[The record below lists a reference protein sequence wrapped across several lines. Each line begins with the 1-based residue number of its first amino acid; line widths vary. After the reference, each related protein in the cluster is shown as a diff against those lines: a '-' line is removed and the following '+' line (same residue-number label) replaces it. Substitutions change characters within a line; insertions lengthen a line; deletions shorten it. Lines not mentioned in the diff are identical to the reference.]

1 MNGTRARES
10 SDRCAGAAS
19 ATRATN
25 RSSESHSNSYSN
37 RAGSRRAMTSSLAA
51 TAAAAGASTGAAAVL
66 SVKDIQRCFEKERRA
81 FLRDLET
88 LRQQLIKKEQAA
100 EKAAA
105 VASQHAIQLKKEIAS
120 LQTALASSERECAKA
135 QEQFRHT
142 SALLETAL
150 DQHQTDS
157 SQLGTLQETI
167 RTLERKHEDA
177 LAVVRREAESTVK
190 STHEERKALRARV
203 DQLRCQ
209 LETERKEWQTVKR
222 PLSDELDKAK
232 VRLAVLEKELQ
243 QSRHREQSS
252 FQLKEKAHSEA
263 LQTKRKVSDLA
274 TALQDAL
281 AAKSELKAEQ
291 QLMVKAMKDK
301 WREVLRSYQHSKEQL
316 QMLQEDYNGIFR
328 TRQAIVDQNDRV
340 CQAMR
345 TLKARHEQELKL
357 KDEAYWDLEKRF
369 KRSSTTCSTCRKSPE
384 QRQEELEQ
392 RLLAAQEQTR
402 LAVAKELELER
413 WDRFQELNS
422 KYIETCEQLQRVRC
436 AQDDA
441 QRERRS
447 LEATQAEL
455 RAKEQQLQELLA
467 RAEARVRELER
478 KHDDEIR
485 RGDEAKQQIQELME
499 SIANLTTVASDQSK
513 QLQEQ
518 EIARREEASTMN
530 NTPMRID
537 RLQDATKEVD
547 AARQRAE
554 DELQAL
560 RERYDLQL
568 DAYERLKQEKAQQ
581 WNDIVAAQLSA
592 NLLIEEQAHTIDNL
606 LKAKLN
612 NVYVS
617 PSKASSASTRRP
629 TSAPD
634 SRLQQRDRESSA
646 ADSLPSASDSA
657 PVSTPTVGTPSP
669 SSTDGNTSGKLVVL
683 QHECERLR
691 AELSRA
697 QMAFH
702 REREE
707 LQSEYERKVVELMR
721 EVTSLQRQRKRL
733 QRQLEEQAVTIHE
746 LTVQDDDNEDEDSGG
761 DEDEDIDHE
770 ARRSPNDD
778 VVLRRESQL
787 SRRREETPPR
797 RATVA
802 VHPRLWSPESETHS
816 TPSRRSTGARIPR
829 KPSVSFKNMSQEL
842 SAIQPA
848 SDVDD
853 DDENTTI
860 GVSFLSGAT

>member
-1 MNGTRARES
+1 
-10 SDRCAGAAS
+10 
-19 ATRATN
+19 
-25 RSSESHSNSYSN
+25 
-37 RAGSRRAMTSSLAA
+37 MTSSLAA
-51 TAAAAGASTGAAAVL
+51 TATGTAPTAATTL

-88 LRQQLIKKEQAA
+88 LRQQLIKKEQTA

-157 SQLGTLQETI
+157 SQLSALQETI

-177 LAVVRREAESTVK
+177 LTVVRREAESTVK

-252 FQLKEKAHSEA
+252 FQLKEKANSEA
-263 LQTKRKVSDLA
+263 VQTKRKVSDLA
-274 TALQDAL
+274 TALQEAL
-281 AAKSELKAEQ
+281 AAKSELKAEH

-301 WREVLRSYQHSKEQL
+301 WREVLRSHQHSKEQL
-316 QMLQEDYNGIFR
+316 LMLQEDYNGLFR
-328 TRQAIVDQNDRV
+328 TRQTIVEQNDRV
-340 CQAMR
+340 YQAMR
-345 TLKARHEQELKL
+345 TLKTRHEQELKL

-369 KRSSTTCSTCRKSPE
+369 KRSSTTCTACRKSPE

-392 RLLAAQEQTR
+392 RLLAVQEQTR

-422 KYIETCEQLQRVRC
+422 KYVETCEQLQHVRC

-441 QRERRS
+441 LRERRAM
-447 LEATQAEL
+447 ETAHADL

-467 RAEARVRELER
+467 RAESRVRELER
-478 KHDDEIR
+478 KYDEALR
-485 RGDEAKQQIQELME
+485 RGDEAKQQIQELMD

-518 EIARREEASTMN
+518 EIARRDEM
-530 NTPMRID
+530 D

-560 RERYDLQL
+560 RERYDLQV

-617 PSKASSASTRRP
+617 PSKASSARRP
-629 TSAPD
+629 TSSSSPD
-634 SRLQQRDRESSA
+634 ASLQQRDRESSA
-646 ADSLPSASDSA
+646 ADSLPSAPDSA
-657 PVSTPTVGTPSP
+657 PASTPSP
-669 SSTDGNTSGKLVVL
+669 SSTNDTAEESNALL
-683 QHECERLR
+683 LRHECERLR
-691 AELSRA
+691 GELARA
-697 QMAFH
+697 QTAFH
-702 REREE
+702 RERDE

-733 QRQLEEQAVTIHE
+733 QRQVEEQAVTIHE
-746 LTVQDDDNEDEDSGG
+746 LTVQDDDEEEDEENEDGHGS
-761 DEDEDIDHE
+761 
-770 ARRSPNDD
+770 DD
-778 VVLRRESQL
+778 VERG
-787 SRRREETPPR
+787 P
-797 RATVA
+797 
-802 VHPRLWSPESETHS
+802 
-816 TPSRRSTGARIPR
+816 RIPR

-848 SDVDD
+848 SDLDEDGDD
-853 DDENTTI
+853 DNTTI
-860 GVSFLSGAT
+860 GISFLSGAT

>member
-1 MNGTRARES
+1 
-10 SDRCAGAAS
+10 
-19 ATRATN
+19 
-25 RSSESHSNSYSN
+25 
-37 RAGSRRAMTSSLAA
+37 MTSSLAA
-51 TAAAAGASTGAAAVL
+51 TATGTAPTAATTL
-66 SVKDIQRCFEKERRA
+66 SVKDIQRCFEKVALQSPGGERRA

-88 LRQQLIKKEQAA
+88 LRQQLIKKEQTA

-157 SQLGTLQETI
+157 SQLSALQETI

-177 LAVVRREAESTVK
+177 LTVVRREAESTVK

-252 FQLKEKAHSEA
+252 FQLKEKANSEA
-263 LQTKRKVSDLA
+263 VQTKRKVSDLA
-274 TALQDAL
+274 TALQEAL
-281 AAKSELKAEQ
+281 AAKSELKAEH

-301 WREVLRSYQHSKEQL
+301 WREVLRSHQHSKEQL
-316 QMLQEDYNGIFR
+316 LMLQEDYNGLFR
-328 TRQAIVDQNDRV
+328 TRQTIVEQNERV
-340 CQAMR
+340 YQAMR
-345 TLKARHEQELKL
+345 TLKTRHEQELKL

-369 KRSSTTCSTCRKSPE
+369 KRSSTTCTACRKSPE

-392 RLLAAQEQTR
+392 RLLAVQEQTR

-422 KYIETCEQLQRVRC
+422 KYVETCEQLQHVRC

-441 QRERRS
+441 LRERRAM
-447 LEATQAEL
+447 ETAHADL

-467 RAEARVRELER
+467 RAESRVRELER
-478 KHDDEIR
+478 KYDEALR
-485 RGDEAKQQIQELME
+485 RGDEAKQQIQELMD

-518 EIARREEASTMN
+518 EIARRDEM
-530 NTPMRID
+530 D

-560 RERYDLQL
+560 RERYDLQV

-612 NVYVS
+612 NV
-617 PSKASSASTRRP
+617 
-629 TSAPD
+629 
-634 SRLQQRDRESSA
+634 
-646 ADSLPSASDSA
+646 A
-657 PVSTPTVGTPSP
+657 PVSTPSP
-669 SSTDGNTSGKLVVL
+669 ASTNDTAKESNALL
-683 QHECERLR
+683 LRHECERLR
-691 AELSRA
+691 GELARA
-697 QMAFH
+697 QTAFH
-702 REREE
+702 RERDE

-733 QRQLEEQAVTIHE
+733 QRQVEEQAVTIHE
-746 LTVQDDDNEDEDSGG
+746 LTVQDDDEEEEDEENED
-761 DEDEDIDHE
+761 
-770 ARRSPNDD
+770 RP
-778 VVLRRESQL
+778 
-787 SRRREETPPR
+787 
-797 RATVA
+797 
-802 VHPRLWSPESETHS
+802 
-816 TPSRRSTGARIPR
+816 RIPR

-848 SDVDD
+848 SDLDEDGDD
-853 DDENTTI
+853 DNTTI
-860 GVSFLSGAT
+860 GISFLSGAT